1 MADKGGATAAA
12 GTAET
17 GAGTR
22 AKMAS
27 TPSMM
32 AWRWRTKTAPSRRSA
47 RVAAFDLEGAP
58 ETAAGVPEELRDFSK
73 VKPMRVRMNKRV
85 FWNELATHLLWPLSL
100 VIVRAQQGSHKLEN
114 GYFKD
119 KSAAPQVHLVPLHML
134 SLPFLLAFLP
144 GVERDV
150 VGWLDIGIMLTL
162 YALHRV
168 IVAIKYAYMHP
179 SEYEAQMHGVMPIQR
194 RSEEQMVS
202 GWLPFTRST
211 RLREQRRTAR
221 RLNLDLDRMYIT
233 LKLDDSLRVSASAL
247 KAMVDDAKEESAI
260 PVGMEG
266 YISELEESDAV
277 LPGRMPQRLLRADE
291 LECMLN
297 KRCGAGG
304 SDSGEMKLEEIVEG
318 GELTDSDAASS
329 AGSASPPAS
338 AGGASA
344 HSAGLA
350 KTALE
355 HRASGEVERKSAG
368 KHVSLAEASCFSM
381 RVGCFNHYL
390 LSRLPRNKN
399 PDVSSLPAMMI
410 ATRSAVFFALLHAA
424 APPVTRALMGLPVMG
439 NNWSTIVITSSIA
452 FEQFMWTW
460 ILMAF
465 LATGAADYRRRYLG
479 LHFLSLVLS
488 RTAADKVRDDDDDDE
503 DAAVSLGI
511 KLRLDDVHNV
521 RGWLVTRDLLRHIGE
536 RFFKRIQLY
545 TSYGLMIG
553 LGIIAGIIWILTS
566 DYDTLLRVLPQVTSL
581 SIDMLGIFYF
591 VGSMISYGSKANAQA
606 DIHRGLLV
614 KQRLEVRH
622 RMHDASASEAARL
635 QHVYRLLGDAR
646 DAVELEDRVQ
656 PITLLG
662 FRASHA
668 LVKAALV
675 ALGSAAATAARVLT

>member
-1 MADKGGATAAA
+1 
-12 GTAET
+12 
-17 GAGTR
+17 
-22 AKMAS
+22 
-27 TPSMM
+27 
-32 AWRWRTKTAPSRRSA
+32 
-47 RVAAFDLEGAP
+47 
-58 ETAAGVPEELRDFSK
+58 
-73 VKPMRVRMNKRV
+73 
-85 FWNELATHLLWPLSL
+85 
-100 VIVRAQQGSHKLEN
+100 
-114 GYFKD
+114 
-119 KSAAPQVHLVPLHML
+119 
-134 SLPFLLAFLP
+134 
-144 GVERDV
+144 
-150 VGWLDIGIMLTL
+150 
-162 YALHRV
+162 
-168 IVAIKYAYMHP
+168 
-179 SEYEAQMHGVMPIQR
+179 
-194 RSEEQMVS
+194 
-202 GWLPFTRST
+202 
-211 RLREQRRTAR
+211 
-221 RLNLDLDRMYIT
+221 
-233 LKLDDSLRVSASAL
+233 
-247 KAMVDDAKEESAI
+247 
-260 PVGMEG
+260 MEG

-277 LPGRMPQRLLRADE
+277 LPGRMPQRLLRADQ

-338 AGGASA
+338 AGGSMDAP
-344 HSAGLA
+344 GL
-350 KTALE
+350 KKVLVSQK
-355 HRASGEVERKSAG
+355 RMSSERSAG

-381 RVGCFNHYL
+381 RVGCFSHYL
-390 LSRLPRNKN
+390 LSRLPRVKQS
-399 PDVSSLPAMMI
+399 DAMKI
-410 ATRSAVFFALLHAA
+410 AIAVALLHAA

-545 TSYGLMIG
+545 TSYGLLLG
-553 LGIIAGIIWILTS
+553 LCIIAGIIWILTS
-566 DYDTLLRVLPQVTSL
+566 DYDTLLKVLPQVTSL
-581 SIDMLGIFYF
+581 SIDMLGIIYI
-591 VGSMISYGSKANAQA
+591 VASMISYGSKANAQA
-606 DIHRGLLV
+606 DIHRELLV

-646 DAVELEDRVQ
+646 DAVELEDRVR

-662 FRASHA
+662 FRASHT
-668 LVKAALV
+668 LVKTMFV
-675 ALGSAAATAARVLT
+675 ALASFFATALRVLQS

>member
-168 IVAIKYAYMHP
+168 VVAAKYAYMHP
-179 SEYEAQMHGVMPIQR
+179 SEYEAQMRGIMPPQR
-194 RSEEQMVS
+194 RSDEQMVT
-202 GWLPFTRST
+202 GWLPFSRAT

-381 RVGCFNHYL
+381 RVGCFSHYL
-390 LSRLPRNKN
+390 LSRLPVTKQSDATR
-399 PDVSSLPAMMI
+399 VSSLLCM
-410 ATRSAVFFALLHAA
+410 LHAA

-545 TSYGLMIG
+545 TSYGLLLG
-553 LGIIAGIIWILTS
+553 LCIIAGIIWILTS
-566 DYDTLLRVLPQVTSL
+566 DYDTLLKVLPQVTSL
-581 SIDMLGIFYF
+581 SIDMLGIIYI
-591 VGSMISYGSKANAQA
+591 VASMISYGSKANAQA
-606 DIHRGLLV
+606 DIHRELLV